1 MSKRNLFELATDF
14 DLFQEFADPG
24 KTWTEEEFRST
35 PVAEKLRQLI
45 FAFGTDEEGRNE
57 LAADDQYG
65 VYVCENPTPH
75 AQRQDG
81 IEVLVDMEFYESLAT
96 ASGTIY
102 GNVSDSVAA
111 LIADEYGITAGQHI
125 SHAPGRA

>member
-1 MSKRNLFELATDF
+1 MSEHNLYEIASDLDLWNEYFNTSALMTD
-14 DLFQEFADPG
+14 DDYESMTVVDRL
-24 KTWTEEEFRST
+24 KM
-35 PVAEKLRQLI
+35 LI
-45 FAFGTDEEGRNE
+45 AAFGMSDEGRNE

-111 LIADEYGITAGQHI
+111 LIADEYGIH
-125 SHAPGRA
+125 